1 MDSVDLFYWD
11 SSYNSILLVDLAI
24 CIALFTSLRLFS
36 GAISHINAWD
46 ELVNKDNPAFGIS
59 LAGVAF
65 AVTLVLIGAI
75 YGKPTQNIEDSAM
88 AVGLYGILG
97 IILMAVTR
105 LIFDKIALP
114 KISIR
119 DEIARKNIAAG
130 IIDAGNVIATAII
143 IQAVTMWI
151 EVNTVEGITS
161 LLTGY
166 AVSQVLL
173 TLATF
178 ARVKFFSFHNKGLSI
193 QDVFR
198 QGNTA
203 LALAFAGRRIGTAF
217 AITAAA
223 NIMVYE
229 IYEVKQMLLAWAGIS
244 LIMMGL
250 LAILSFIADKVILF
264 RINIDHELIHQRNIA
279 VGALQCVIY
288 ISLGM
293 LLAQLIIYS

>member
-1 MDSVDLFYWD
+1 MESIDLFYWD
-11 SSYNSILLVDLAI
+11 SSYNTILLVDLAI

-36 GAISHINAWD
+36 GAIAHINAWD

-65 AVTLVLIGAI
+65 AVTLVLIGSI
-75 YGKPTQNIEDSAM
+75 YGKPTNDLQDSAI
-88 AVGLYGILG
+88 AVGMYGILG
-97 IILMAVTR
+97 IILMAITR

-119 DEIARKNIAAG
+119 DEIAKKNIAAG
-130 IIDAGNVIATAII
+130 IVDAGNVIATAII

-151 EVNTVEGITS
+151 EVNTLEGVTS

-166 AVSQVLL
+166 AVSQILL

-178 ARVKFFSFHNKGLSI
+178 ARVRLFSLHNKGLSI
-193 QDVFR
+193 QEVLK

-203 LALAFAGRRIGTAF
+203 LALSFAGRRIGTAF

-229 IYEVKQMLLAWAGIS
+229 IYEVKQMLLAWSGIS
-244 LIMMGL
+244 LIMMGV
-250 LAILSFIADKVILF
+250 LAILSFVADKVILF
-264 RINIDHELIHQRNIA
+264 KINIDDEIVNQHNIA